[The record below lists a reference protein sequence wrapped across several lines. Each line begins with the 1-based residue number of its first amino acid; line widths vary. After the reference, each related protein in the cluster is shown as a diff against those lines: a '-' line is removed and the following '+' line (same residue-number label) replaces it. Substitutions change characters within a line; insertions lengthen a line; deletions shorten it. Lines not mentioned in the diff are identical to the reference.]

1 MVLSSGSMVMT
12 FFWSRFAL
20 YDHNSFAV
28 VANNRGRGDMHN
40 LNMWLMDVVPMMWCV
55 VCRSSNDNADKTDCY
70 NSCYHDNSPMLSF
83 LDEGETVLFNRFY
96 ILPANPSS
104 NDGISG
110 VGCVA
115 VLIVG
120 LVKPDEVE
128 WPSAYFFI
136 SVSDIHN
143 HSSLHSTGERVLC
156 DHLMPHSKTLLFH
169 LLRPQDYRTHLH
181 RLSSL

>member
-1 MVLSSGSMVMT
+1 
-12 FFWSRFAL
+12 
-20 YDHNSFAV
+20 
-28 VANNRGRGDMHN
+28 
-40 LNMWLMDVVPMMWCV
+40 
-55 VCRSSNDNADKTDCY
+55 
-70 NSCYHDNSPMLSF
+70 MLSF

-96 ILPANPSS
+96 ILPANPPS

-128 WPSAYFFI
+128 WPSAYFFV

-143 HSSLHSTGERVLC
+143 YPFLHFGGERVFC
-156 DHLMPHSKTLLFH
+156 EYRRSYSKIFH
-169 LLRPQDYRTHLH
+169 FLNPSVLR
-181 RLSSL
+181 